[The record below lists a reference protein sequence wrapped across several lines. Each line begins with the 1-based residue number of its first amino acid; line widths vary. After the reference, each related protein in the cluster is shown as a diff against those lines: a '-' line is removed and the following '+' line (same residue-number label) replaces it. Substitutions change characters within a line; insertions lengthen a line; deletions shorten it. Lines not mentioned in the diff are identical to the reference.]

1 MVLIYDMNT
10 GNIYE
15 PECARPLADNRLRSI
30 EPHAFPSP
38 RLQQQESA
46 LPMHEREL
54 PPALHGADVERFLIS
69 MEPEQ
74 N

>member
-15 PECARPLADNRLRSI
+15 PECAKPLADNRLRSI
-30 EPHAFPSP
+30 EPHAFHSP
-38 RLQQQESA
+38 RLQQEESA
-46 LPMHEREL
+46 VPRQQREL
-54 PPALHGADVERFLIS
+54 PPGLHGADIESFLIS
-69 MEPEQ
+69 MEPDQ